1 MCEATLDANE
11 RLFCGV
17 ILSGSFT
24 IMQKRK
30 DIILF
35 DDKIRISWHFKSSKR
50 QFQTKIIFCL
60 KLQPT
65 TLQSLMSVKLSQQC
79 KGCAKISGEGAHK
92 VFNNTPLSTYILSS
106 G

>member
-50 QFQTKIIFCL
+50 QFQTKIIFLFEIAAHNSPIVDEC
-60 KLQPT
+60 QT
-65 TLQSLMSVKLSQQC
+65 QSAMQRLC
-79 KGCAKISGEGAHK
+79 ENFRRRG
-92 VFNNTPLSTYILSS
+92 P
-106 G
+106 